1 MQVTLKGA
9 GGSAGSRGTVAPAGT
24 AEHKHQLRH
33 PASAALPP
41 AAPKADLSS
50 HAPPQGRFRGIKTAS
65 L

>member
-9 GGSAGSRGTVAPAGT
+9 GGSAGSRGSVAPAGT
-24 AEHKHQLRH
+24 AEHKHRPRH
-33 PASAALPP
+33 RAPAAWPP

-50 HAPPQGRFRGIKTAS
+50 HALPQGRFRGMKTAS